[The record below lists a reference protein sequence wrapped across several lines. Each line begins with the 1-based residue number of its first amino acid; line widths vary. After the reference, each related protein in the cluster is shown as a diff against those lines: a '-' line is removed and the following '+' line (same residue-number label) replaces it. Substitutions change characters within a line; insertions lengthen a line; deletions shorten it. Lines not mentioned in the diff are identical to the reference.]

1 MSGAVSDRSPER
13 VPTARKAGVVLV
25 IVVAALTAVGC
36 TLAPKEARLVAQDL
50 AAGPASTEFKE
61 ITATPSRRT
70 VTFSGEKQSY
80 RADLYAPGPVP
91 EAGILLMPG
100 AAEQGKDDPRLV
112 NTAKTLAR
120 ARFLVLVPDIP
131 GLRRLQVTPAN
142 IQHVMDAISY
152 LASGRDFPSPPRIGA
167 GAFSYAVGP
176 VLLAARRPDLAGQ
189 VDFVVGVGGYY
200 DLEEVLTFATTG
212 YYRQQDEWQ
221 YRRPNEYGKWV
232 FVLSN
237 LSRLADSDDRR
248 TLRRL
253 ANWHLAG
260 RPGPQPEVGLSG
272 EALDVYRFVT
282 NDDPDRVPA
291 LIGKLPLAIREAIR
305 ELDLANRD
313 LSSLKA
319 DLILVHGRRDDII
332 PFTQSVRLAEAL
344 PKGQTELFILEGL
357 LHVNVS
363 ALSIF
368 DQNRMAHA
376 VDSLLRQRVTAP

>member
-1 MSGAVSDRSPER
+1 MKGAVSGRSPER
-13 VPTARKAGVVLV
+13 VPTARAAGVVLV
-25 IVVAALTAVGC
+25 IVVAALIAGC
-36 TLAPKEARLVAQDL
+36 TLAPKEARLVARDL
-50 AAGPASTEFKE
+50 AAGQAPTEFKE

-80 RADLYAPGPVP
+80 RADLYVPGPVP

-112 NTAKTLAR
+112 NTARTLAR

-142 IQHVMDAISY
+142 IQHVTDAIRY

-212 YYRQQDEWQ
+212 YYRQQGEWH

-237 LSRLADSDDRR
+237 LSRLADPDDRR

-282 NDDPDRVPA
+282 NNDPDRVPA

-319 DLILVHGRRDDII
+319 NLILVHGRRDDII
-332 PFTQSVRLAEAL
+332 PFTESVRLAEAL
-344 PKGQTELFILEGL
+344 PEGQTELFILEGL

-376 VDSLLRQRVTAP
+376 VDSLLRQRAAQP